1 MSIQFYKYQGTG
13 NDFVMIDD
21 RKNELNLSNSIIQSI
36 CNRRFGIGADG
47 IILIRNHQDYDFE
60 MIYYNSDGSQ
70 SFCGNGSRCAL
81 AFAEFLGIFKNEA
94 SFLAI
99 DGAHIGQSIDDNFA
113 TKMKDVDEVEVGEDY
128 IFIDTGSPHYII
140 WSDNVDEIDIKEEA
154 HKVRYNSRFK
164 AEGTNVN
171 FVEDK
176 KDAVKVRTY
185 ERGVEDETF
194 SCGTGV
200 TAVCLANAIKKEI
213 SSGEL
218 NLEVKGGK
226 LKVAFQRDENQN
238 FKEIWLIGPA
248 KFVFDGKIDISKS

>member
-1 MSIQFYKYQGTG
+1 MKLHFYKYQGTG
-13 NDFVMIDD
+13 NDFVMMDD
-21 RKNELNLSNSIIQSI
+21 RKNDIHLSISAIQSI

-81 AFAEFLGIFKNEA
+81 AFAQFLGIFKNEA

-99 DGAHIGQSIDDNFA
+99 DGPHIGKIIGDDYA
-113 TKMKDVDEVEVGEDY
+113 SRMKDVHKIEMGENY
-128 IFIDTGSPHYII
+128 QFIDTGSPHYIV
-140 WSDNVDEIDIKEEA
+140 WKDNIDELNIIDEA
-154 HKVRYNSRFK
+154 HKIRYNNRFK

-171 FVEDK
+171 FVEDQGNS
-176 KDAVKVRTY
+176 VKVRTY

-200 TAVCLANAIKKEI
+200 TAVCLAYANKNDI

-218 NLEVKGGK
+218 ILEVKGGV
-226 LKVAFQRDENQN
+226 LKVSFNHTGNQSYTD
-238 FKEIWLIGPA
+238 IWLIGPA
-248 KFVFDGKIDISKS
+248 KFVFEGTIDISKS